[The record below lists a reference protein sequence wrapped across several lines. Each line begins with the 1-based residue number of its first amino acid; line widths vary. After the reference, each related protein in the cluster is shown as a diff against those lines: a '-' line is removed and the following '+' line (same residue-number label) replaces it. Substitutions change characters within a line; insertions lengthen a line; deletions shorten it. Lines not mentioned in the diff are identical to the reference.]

1 MHSATCLTLGC
12 SCCNSLY
19 EVFLEHTE
27 DDQRRHDGD
36 YGSCKY
42 DIPSGSILSYEGC
55 DLNGNGLRFAAGKC
69 QVRHQVIIPD
79 SQTVQDHHD
88 PVQGPRR
95 GKVTFQKV
103 WNGVH
108 PSICAASSISKGMPF
123 RKLQYNRVPKAI
135 DPEM

>member
-12 SCCNSLY
+12 SCGNSLY

-79 SQTVQDHHD
+79 SQTVQDHHGSCTGSEKREGNLPEGLERSTSVNLCRFLD
-88 PVQGPRR
+88 LQRDA
-95 GKVTFQKV
+95 FQETARYEK
-103 WNGVH
+103 
-108 PSICAASSISKGMPF
+108 PSSP
-123 RKLQYNRVPKAI
+123 
-135 DPEM
+135 

>member
-12 SCCNSLY
+12 SCGNSLY

-79 SQTVQDHHD
+79 SQTVQDHHGSCTGSEKREGNLPEGLERSTSVNLCRFLD
-88 PVQGPRR
+88 LQRDA
-95 GKVTFQKV
+95 FQET
-103 WNGVH
+103 
-108 PSICAASSISKGMPF
+108 
-123 RKLQYNRVPKAI
+123 AI
-135 DPEM
+135 

>member
-12 SCCNSLY
+12 SCGNSLY

-79 SQTVQDHHD
+79 SQTVQDHHGSCTGSEKREGNLPEGLERSTSVNLCRFLD
-88 PVQGPRR
+88 LQRDACNITGYRR
-95 GKVTFQKV
+95 Q
-103 WNGVH
+103 
-108 PSICAASSISKGMPF
+108 
-123 RKLQYNRVPKAI
+123 
-135 DPEM
+135 